1 MSIELG
7 IYAELHLSCAM
18 EGGEV
23 TQLQSSYLV
32 PGVGVGMETMRLK
45 GMGQCKVGIMS
56 TAESIDKFS
65 K

>member
-1 MSIELG
+1 M
-7 IYAELHLSCAM
+7 AT

-56 TAESIDKFS
+56 MAESIDEFS